1 MSKQLIRKKMQENL
15 SRLDY
20 DSYILYSEQIKIN
33 FLQEISTLNFQTIG
47 LTISSFPEVDTEG
60 LIKELWSMGK
70 TVVVPKCSP
79 KSRAMT
85 FYHIESYDQLE
96 TVYMNLREPNPNI
109 TRAISSDA
117 IELLI
122 VPGIVYN
129 KSGYRIGY
137 GGGYYDRFLS
147 TYLGLTMSLAFDM
160 QVNDEVVRE
169 QFDLPVDRIITESA
183 TIPCYEYRKKDD
195 CN

>member
-15 SRLDY
+15 SRLND
-20 DSYILYSEQIKIN
+20 DSYILYSEQIKTN
-33 FLQEISTLNFQTIG
+33 FLKEISTLNFQTIG
-47 LTISSFPEVDTEG
+47 LTISAFPEVDTEG
-60 LIKELWSMGK
+60 IIQALWEMGK

-79 KSRAMT
+79 KNRTMT
-85 FYHIESYDQLE
+85 FYRIDSYEQLE
-96 TVYMNLREPNPNI
+96 TVYMKLREPDPKVTKPI
-109 TRAISSDA
+109 RTDA

-129 KSGYRIGY
+129 RSGYRIGY

-147 TYLGLTMSLAFDM
+147 TYDGVTMSLAFNI
-160 QVNDEVVRE
+160 QVVDEIVRE
-169 QFDLPVDRIITESA
+169 PYDLPVDFIVTESA
-183 TIPCYEYRKKDD
+183 TIACGEYRKKDE

>member
-1 MSKQLIRKKMQENL
+1 
-15 SRLDY
+15 
-20 DSYILYSEQIKIN
+20 
-33 FLQEISTLNFQTIG
+33 
-47 LTISSFPEVDTEG
+47 
-60 LIKELWSMGK
+60 
-70 TVVVPKCSP
+70 
-79 KSRAMT
+79 MT

-96 TVYMNLREPNPNI
+96 TVYMNLREPNPNV
-109 TRAISSDA
+109 TTAISSDA

-183 TIPCYEYRKKDD
+183 TIPCYEYRKRMIVIEV
-195 CN
+195 CI